1 MAILKTY
8 KSNYFPQSQ
17 SVICDA
23 AVRVLS
29 AAGKLEFTLKLR
41 TFSLKSMH
49 STMSPS
55 PNTYTAVRS
64 EKTDY
69 SVHGKPSNTE

>member
-23 AVRVLS
+23 AVKVLS
-29 AAGKLEFTLKLR
+29 AAGKLGVHFKTENILIKIHAFYYE
-41 TFSLKSMH
+41 SKS
-49 STMSPS
+49 
-55 PNTYTAVRS
+55 
-64 EKTDY
+64 
-69 SVHGKPSNTE
+69 